1 MLFAAVALAGYVHP
15 RYMHPDRPAGQHDQL
30 GRPTPPSK
38 VAMLQPEGK
47 SIQPA
52 ILDVVASQPAVL
64 DAVTHDAGSQKGWV
78 PHGAASLR
86 QALCPEVCEA
96 VYDSSSEN
104 VTAAALS
111 EADDD
116 SSSEN
121 VTAVALS
128 RENVT
133 AAAPP
138 LAVDLSSV
146 PSSSVALPVI
156 KRKGQIE
163 PFWLPEGTL
172 TQLLKWKSKKKCVFK
187 GKHYSWSMVRLL
199 GKTMSLP
206 TTGNQWFDQFV
217 VTVNGEP
224 ALEVSRVDGATVVK
238 IGGREAPGK
247 QWSVNG
253 VEIMV
258 LESESEGKR
267 LLRKQRN
274 RETNRFRKSSAGG
287 EYSHKIGK
295 TIVARAAGAEMH
307 IFASADPD
315 HLEGA
320 DRAKYTHLNVVF
332 EGGLPKHGFGLFA
345 ELAGI
350 QRMTNATRALLV
362 PPHASNEMDA
372 SEANVSEANVVDP
385 RVEANAA
392 VVASLAQNGTASL
405 PQNGTLAATLSP
417 ATSRLYAKAITLIH
431 HARARSHKR
440 QHRHR
445 ADRGVRGV
453 SLMQHEA
460 IAEKV
465 TCVCPEEMRE
475 QAEKEAAEAAA
486 AAEAAHAREEEAAM
500 SMSNAMASADVE
512 ALEKAMKAAE
522 EAAAASAAADK
533 EAVTKQDAAMKLS
546 GRSVDDVLTPAVK
559 SEVAKAEAEKHSP
572 PKELAG
578 RPSATVFAGRPLAE
592 QKADAIA
599 RDAVIPQNDNGQS
612 DHGVSDQPP
621 VRAKAQKLSL
631 IDVAAMMAM

>member
-15 RYMHPDRPAGQHDQL
+15 RYMHPDRPADQHDQL

-38 VAMLQPEGK
+38 VTMLQPEGK

-52 ILDVVASQPAVL
+52 VLDVVAPQPAVL
-64 DAVTHDAGSQKGWV
+64 DAVTHDAGSQKDWL
-78 PHGAASLR
+78 PNGAASLR
-86 QALCPEVCEA
+86 QALCPEMCEA

-111 EADDD
+111 
-116 SSSEN
+116 S
-121 VTAVALS
+121 
-128 RENVT
+128 ENVT

-156 KRKGQIE
+156 KRRGQIE

-199 GKTMSLP
+199 GKTMSQP
-206 TTGNQWFDQFV
+206 TSGNQWFDQFV

-274 RETNRFRKSSAGG
+274 REPNRSRKSAAGG

-295 TIVARAAGAEMH
+295 TIVAKAAGAEMH

-372 SEANVSEANVVDP
+372 SEANVSDP

-392 VVASLAQNGTASL
+392 VVASLAQNGT
-405 PQNGTLAATLSP
+405 LAATLSP
-417 ATSRLYAKAITLIH
+417 STSRLYAKAITLIH
-431 HARARSHKR
+431 HARARSHKSQR
-440 QHRHR
+440 RHR
-445 ADRGVRGV
+445 ADAGVRGV

-460 IAEKV
+460 IADKV

-475 QAEKEAAEAAA
+475 KAEREAAAAAA

-522 EAAAASAAADK
+522 EAAAASAAADN

-559 SEVAKAEAEKHSP
+559 SEVAKAEAERHSP

-578 RPSATVFAGRPLAE
+578 RPSATVFAGRPLAG

-599 RDAVIPQNDNGQS
+599 RDAVVPQNDNGQS

-621 VRAKAQKLSL
+621 VREKAQKLSL